1 VRWLSVERQT
11 QRALRLESGACG
23 LPHPQKRATGGEDAW
38 FISGN
43 TVGVADGVGGWA
55 RKVQYC
61 IVVVGMKFCLIYW
74 FYCAAGHRLGR
85 VLAHAHEHGQADGD
99 GGRQDADAIAGADGG
114 ASQCAGG

>member
-1 VRWLSVERQT
+1 MALRSSWSLARRWPAGASGCTALRFLSVQRQA

-55 RKVQYC
+55 RKVRLP
-61 IVVVGMKFCLIYW
+61 LI
-74 FYCAAGHRLGR
+74 
-85 VLAHAHEHGQADGD
+85 
-99 GGRQDADAIAGADGG
+99 
-114 ASQCAGG
+114 